1 MIMRVPYRFWVAW
14 RRIFSACKMTSQDLF
29 PLGISVSTD
38 QTKCNVV
45 KDNSQK
51 YHLETG
57 SSYVFKSCTFQT
69 CNFHYFCSWKKS
81 SLSAMLKYPCIRNSC
96 WDFVIYTYALHFIPT
111 SMFSISLTELSS
123 ITCAA
128 PRVNAHFLAP
138 VAIVLSKISILS
150 GWW

>member
-1 MIMRVPYRFWVAW
+1 
-14 RRIFSACKMTSQDLF
+14 MTSQDLF

-69 CNFHYFCSWKKS
+69 CNFHYFCSWKKAV
-81 SLSAMLKYPCIRNSC
+81 SLQCLSTPALEIHAE
-96 WDFVIYTYALHFIPT
+96 ILLYALHFIPT

-128 PRVNAHFLAP
+128 PQVNAHFLAP
-138 VAIVLSKISILS
+138 VAIALSKISILS